1 MDGDQRMK
9 QHERLMARSGN
20 GTAGG
25 RATDHFESAMHPR
38 GDPTGMSQVPD
49 RAQMPEDY
57 GYTGSAFHGGALHP
71 NDLPGYPDYARQR
84 QAPAQGMPQQQHPHP
99 AQVQAQ
105 THSYAPHQQHLH
117 QQQPIQQLSQARR
130 RVAQDPPPQPFVG
143 YEPAMLYGFGQ
154 QGPAQ
159 GSFDVVPQYST
170 RQSAAIEALSNPFAV
185 QVPQYFPPEEQ
196 PTVTGVPAPT
206 TYLNPQMPYNEP
218 SPMARPNTTQP
229 FPPTM
234 AEFTGPSSSSRLDP
248 QPTQHL
254 SNPLRLPAS
263 DPSSLEEA
271 YSYYQRALRNTFDHT
286 RAGRLVEASRLLL
299 EISEWLVTHARDLG
313 RFALFCVFMIWCFGI
328 FGDLSILFLLI
339 FWDFDFS
346 FHLFFPLFTLFFS
359 RLMVFRVIFPASGRT
374 ESLVDQ
380 PYERCCMAGTKKEK
394 KKKGPSYRIMLWTGP
409 LFFFISLYSLSGIF
423 SFLFDPFLYLFFPIW
438 GVFFLAASLGISFCQ
453 WFFSLCLYYHSRFSL
468 VLPAGTR
475 HTSII

>member
-49 RAQMPEDY
+49 RAQIPEDY

-71 NDLPGYPDYARQR
+71 NDVPGYPDYTRQR
-84 QAPAQGMPQQQHPHP
+84 QTPTQGMPQQQHPHP

-105 THSYAPHQQHLH
+105 THGYAPHQPHLH

-130 RVAQDPPPQPFVG
+130 RVAQDPPPQPFVP
-143 YEPAMLYGFGQ
+143 YEPGMLYGFGQ

-248 QPTQHL
+248 QPAQHL

-313 RFALFCVFMIWCFGI
+313 RFALFCVLCFVFYVFLRFI
-328 FGDLSILFLLI
+328 PFLFVFLILI
-339 FWDFDFS
+339 FWDLNFCFY
-346 FHLFFPLFTLFFS
+346 LFFFFLIYTFS
-359 RLMVFRVIFPASGRT
+359 LSPYGFRVIFPASGRT
-374 ESLVDQ
+374 ESFVDQ
-380 PYERCCMAGTKKEK
+380 PYERFCMAGTKKK
-394 KKKGPSYRIMLWTGP
+394 RKKGPSYRIMLWTGP
-409 LFFFISLYSLSGIF
+409 LFFFI
-423 SFLFDPFLYLFFPIW
+423 FLY
-438 GVFFLAASLGISFCQ
+438 FLRLICF
-453 WFFSLCLYYHSRFSL
+453 FFSL
-468 VLPAGTR
+468 
-475 HTSII
+475 